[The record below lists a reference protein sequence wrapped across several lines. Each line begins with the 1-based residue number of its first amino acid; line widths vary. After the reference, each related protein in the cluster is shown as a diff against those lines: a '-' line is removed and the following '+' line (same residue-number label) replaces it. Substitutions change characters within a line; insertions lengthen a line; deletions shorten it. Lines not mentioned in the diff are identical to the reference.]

1 MLYLALSCL
10 QGRLMQSAAQELLDL
25 KIQGLQLTP
34 GLFPTNDFKS
44 WLARKKTNYLTHH
57 GFSWYKYN
65 TSVWN
70 KTADCLVASNS
81 IHPPK
86 SNSPPGK
93 IWKQKA
99 EDGDYQDFIL
109 ETMYPEYHLGNSKD
123 LIWAMDNQFRLAV
136 DVSHIYIQLQSG
148 SLSDAVWRRLQQY
161 EHIKEL
167 HLSSNNGR
175 VDIHQPLTKNTFG
188 LDWAKERSRDGIP
201 VVLECYMHRLSDS
214 ERLEQ
219 IKIAGIE

>member
-10 QGRLMQSAAQELLDL
+10 QGRLMQSATQELLDL
-25 KIQGLQLTP
+25 RIQGLQLTP
-34 GLFPTNDFKS
+34 GLVPTNDFKS
-44 WLARKKTNYLTHH
+44 WLDWQKIYYLTHH
-57 GFSWYKYN
+57 GFSWHKYN

-86 SNSPPGK
+86 LNSLPGK

-99 EDGDYQDFIL
+99 EDGNYRDLIL
-109 ETMYPEYHLGNSKD
+109 ETMYPQYHLGNSED
-123 LIWAMDNQFRLAV
+123 LIWAMDNQFRLA
-136 DVSHIYIQLQSG
+136 IQGG

-161 EHIKEL
+161 EYVKEL
-167 HLSSNNGR
+167 HLSSNNGQA
-175 VDIHQPLTKNTFG
+175 DIHQPLTKNTFG
-188 LDWAKERSRDGIP
+188 LDWVKERSQDGIP

-219 IKIAGIE
+219 IEIAGID